1 MTVSEKKPMQTK
13 NKVLI
18 AAASLIVIAGAACG
32 IYFGVH
38 NKNSSNNNNTVNS
51 VSNNSTLNNT
61 SSASANTPTS
71 TSSSAT
77 PTPTNALPSG
87 QNGTMINGTLFPYYS
102 LTGDAPAPV
111 GVPGVVYTTC
121 KTPGTFS
128 ISFDDGPSAYT
139 HELLDLLD
147 KENLKVTFFV
157 NGNNE
162 GCIYSPSVQ
171 SVLKRAYQSGHQ
183 IASHTWSHPKLTT
196 LTAQGIT
203 TEMTRLEQAFID
215 VLGVVPRYMRP
226 PFGDGTFG
234 PAAKD
239 AVVQSTLKSLGY
251 VITTWDIAT
260 TDADIDDNST
270 PHKLTDDALLKVEQN
285 QVTSVVNAGIK
296 GATHMQL
303 MHDTYMR
310 TVRLMAPWSIN
321 YIKTLGYK
329 IVPVATCLGDED
341 PRNWYQRI
349 GPPSSNPPT
358 TCTK

>member
-1 MTVSEKKPMQTK
+1 MTASEKKPMQTK

-18 AAASLIVIAGAACG
+18 AAVSLIVVAGVACG
-32 IYFGVH
+32 VYFGVH
-38 NKNSSNNNNTVNS
+38 NKNTNNNTSNS
-51 VSNNSTLNNT
+51 TSNNSTSGST
-61 SSASANTPTS
+61 SSVVSPTPTS
-71 TSSSAT
+71 AGAT
-77 PTPTNALPSG
+77 PTPTNVLPSG
-87 QNGTMINGTLFPYYS
+87 QNGTMINGTLFPYYT
-102 LTGDAPAPV
+102 LTGEAPAPV
-111 GVPGVVYTTC
+111 GIPGMVYTTC

-128 ISFDDGPSAYT
+128 ISFDDGPSDYT

-162 GCIYSPSVQ
+162 GCIYDPKVQ

-196 LTAQGIT
+196 LTTQGIT
-203 TEMTRLEQAFID
+203 TEMTRLEQAFMD

-226 PFGDGTFG
+226 PYGDGTFG

-239 AVVQSTLKSLGY
+239 AIVQSTLKDLGY
-251 VITTWDIAT
+251 VITTWDMAT
-260 TDADIDDNST
+260 TDADIDDNNT
-270 PHKLTDDALLKVEQN
+270 PHKLTDEALLKIEQGE
-285 QVTSVVNAGIK
+285 VTSVVNAGVK
-296 GATHMQL
+296 GATHMEL

-321 YIKTLGYK
+321 YAKGLGYE

-341 PRNWYQRI
+341 PRTWYQKI
-349 GPPSSNPPT
+349 GPPSANPPT